1 MILKPSLIKKK
12 EIIESDKMK
21 TINIKIYLKKNKN
34 KFEST
39 NIINIEQ
46 NNFLINI
53 KFVQIKGWFGKTLI
67 PPESLQLSNLQII
80 DIFNESLIKE
90 KKKIFDP
97 IYYTFNEFGLN
108 LLKKSDKY
116 ELESFLILY
125 INILNGE
132 NYILIKEIFD
142 IFELERIIKEKAD
155 TNLLKYQDKLDNLYK
170 NQYNIIEIINI
181 IIQDNIYDKSFEYY
195 LIKFYTIYI
204 YYLYILGLYQY
215 LEDILKDLRDNNKYI
230 NLILQKLYLSEY
242 NIFYKNISI
251 SKDIKND
258 LIKKLIYASKSFN
271 DLILSFNLISEY
283 VNKDFINILLI
294 ITENYEKIN
303 KICLKEKKSI
313 IINDYIKNNNNDD
326 LSKIKEFLNYF
337 KTQINL
343 HKFKPINIDIEIW
356 NFYLLNLNNNE
367 FYIYLKSFLI
377 ETSLTF
383 NDIDNSF
390 IFISKYTNK
399 NFIDI
404 LEIIKNNYDKIK
416 LICNNEKKQIN
427 IQNYII
433 QNNNDN
439 IKKIM
444 EYLTY
449 IIFLKKRK

>member
-1 MILKPSLIKKK
+1 M
-12 EIIESDKMK
+12 
-21 TINIKIYLKKNKN
+21 
-34 KFEST
+34 
-39 NIINIEQ
+39 
-46 NNFLINI
+46 
-53 KFVQIKGWFGKTLI
+53 
-67 PPESLQLSNLQII
+67 
-80 DIFNESLIKE
+80 
-90 KKKIFDP
+90 
-97 IYYTFNEFGLN
+97 
-108 LLKKSDKY
+108 
-116 ELESFLILY
+116 
-125 INILNGE
+125 
-132 NYILIKEIFD
+132 
-142 IFELERIIKEKAD
+142 
-155 TNLLKYQDKLDNLYK
+155 
-170 NQYNIIEIINI
+170 
-181 IIQDNIYDKSFEYY
+181 
-195 LIKFYTIYI
+195 IKFYTIYI

-242 NIFYKNISI
+242 NIFYKNIPI

-303 KICLKEKKSI
+303 KICSKEKKSI

-326 LSKIKEFLNYF
+326 LLKIKEFLNYF
-337 KTQINL
+337 KNQINL
-343 HKFKPINIDIEIW
+343 YKFKPINIDIEIW

-367 FYIYLKSFLI
+367 FFMYLKSFLI

-449 IIFLKKRK
+449 IIFLTKRK